1 MDRPPKISAGCH
13 SHCDTSNVHLA
24 FIKGVTRIKIWGVV
38 IIETPTLTCTSL
50 KNSFFFS
57 NSFSPLLFP
66 SPFFCLKDYLV
77 LLQNHQTE
85 KSLHQHQ
92 PRPTNPSR
100 KLVAFSCSESCQQ
113 IEAIR
118 IMDALLNY
126 PNYPIPHACQ
136 LNDCHIF
143 QEHMNPK
150 Q

>member
-1 MDRPPKISAGCH
+1 MLSRPQGVARVPGHKHGIGASQKNGELAQWIVLVKISAGCH
-13 SHCDTSNVHLA
+13 SHCDTSNPHLSSVSKTTLSY
-24 FIKGVTRIKIWGVV
+24 FKIIKQ
-38 IIETPTLTCTSL
+38 
-50 KNSFFFS
+50 KNLCI
-57 NSFSPLLFP
+57 NT
-66 SPFFCLKDYLV
+66 
-77 LLQNHQTE
+77 N
-85 KSLHQHQ
+85 

-136 LNDCHIF
+136 MNDCHIF
-143 QEHMNPK
+143 QEDMNPK